1 MKKLKQNPN
10 NNIIFISG
18 SEKIKNFKYYLKISE
33 KLISLN
39 IDRKSRLIAIGGGT
53 IGDLT
58 GFIASTIMRGINF
71 ILIPTTLLSQVDSSI
86 GGKNGINSSY
96 GKNLIGTFYQ
106 PDQVIIDPKILSSLP
121 IKEIKCGYAEIVKH
135 ALIYDRKFF
144 YWLDDN
150 WNEIFKLN
158 LKKLEEAIHRSIL
171 IKSFFVK
178 NDFKEYLINK
188 KSRAM
193 LNFGHSFGHA
203 LETLYKYKINHGEAI
218 SVGMI
223 IESKLSNTLGFLSDN
238 DLNQII
244 NHFSKCGLKIKDNK
258 INNKLIF
265 ENLSKDKKNSNNK
278 INIILLKKIG
288 NSFFKRGL
296 SVKKI
301 KNIVNKF

>member
-1 MKKLKQNPN
+1 MKKIKIKNNYISKSEVLLRSNYIDKYINKINNKNQKNYFIVDLKLKYMFEKKLKQNPN
-10 NNIIFISG
+10 NNIIFVSG

-135 ALIYDRKFF
+135 ALIYD
-144 YWLDDN
+144 
-150 WNEIFKLN
+150 
-158 LKKLEEAIHRSIL
+158 KK
-171 IKSFFVK
+171 
-178 NDFKEYLINK
+178 
-188 KSRAM
+188 
-193 LNFGHSFGHA
+193 
-203 LETLYKYKINHGEAI
+203 
-218 SVGMI
+218 
-223 IESKLSNTLGFLSDN
+223 FLS
-238 DLNQII
+238 
-244 NHFSKCGLKIKDNK
+244 
-258 INNKLIF
+258 
-265 ENLSKDKKNSNNK
+265 
-278 INIILLKKIG
+278 
-288 NSFFKRGL
+288 
-296 SVKKI
+296 
-301 KNIVNKF
+301 